1 MLGSSVSWSHH
12 RTVGHQQ
19 LPAHLSQ
26 QLGSLSPDGW
36 PWTWKL
42 QQLPHFRVSC
52 ACLADSSSS
61 AIFWKPRHLR
71 ELEGSSGSVGGQ
83 AGSTGGFSR
92 AVSHWMGV
100 RESLPVGQV
109 PRVSITKYHRL
120 SG

>member
-19 LPAHLSQ
+19 LPDHLKPAAGVSQ
-26 QLGSLSPDGW
+26 PRWLALDLETAAASPFLW
-36 PWTWKL
+36 VMCPPCKL
-42 QQLPHFRVSC
+42 ILVCH
-52 ACLADSSSS
+52 
-61 AIFWKPRHLR
+61 FWKPRHLR
-71 ELEGSSGSVGGQ
+71 ELEGSNGSVGGQ

-100 RESLPVGQV
+100 RKSVPVDQV